1 MSETPPRESAG
12 TQSRDTPV
20 KGKPSQGKVLE
31 LEPSQGNPMKGK
43 PSQGKVL
50 ELEPSQ
56 GNPMKGKPS
65 QGKVLEPS
73 QWIPSEGKSQPK
85 ASLG

>member
-1 MSETPPRESAG
+1 MKFSRLCPTTLTVGDDVGNPTRESAG
-12 TQSRDTPV
+12 TQSRDTPA
-20 KGKPSQGKVLE
+20 KGKPSQGT
-31 LEPSQGNPMKGK
+31 
-43 PSQGKVL
+43 VL

-73 QWIPSEGKSQPK
+73 QGIPSEGKSQPK